1 MKKAYYYFFYKLY
14 KIMLWTSSPFE
25 NFFSKFR
32 ASLALIALELWIIF
46 TIRNYY
52 HIVSNNNPKLSS
64 NLPLYVIAILI
75 IASNYISIDYYNNIW
90 EKYKDEF
97 DKLPKKKNIV
107 GGIIVWGIIL
117 FITVNFFVSI
127 HYLYQKFYGTIK

>member
-14 KIMLWTSSPFE
+14 KVMLWTSSPFE

-52 HIVSNNNPKLSS
+52 HITSNINPKLSS
-64 NLPLYVIAILI
+64 NLLLYLIAIFI
-75 IASNYISIDYYNNIW
+75 IVFNYISFDYYNNIW

-97 DKLPKKKNIV
+97 DELPKRKNMI

-117 FITVNFFVSI
+117 FITVNFLVSI
-127 HYLYQKFYGTIK
+127 HYLYQKFYNS

>member
-25 NFFSKFR
+25 NFYSKFR
-32 ASLALIALELWIIF
+32 ASLALIALELWVIF

-52 HIVSNNNPKLSS
+52 HIVNNSNPKLSS
-64 NLPLYVIAILI
+64 NLLLYVITALI
-75 IASNYISIDYYNNIW
+75 IISNYISIDYYNYVW
-90 EKYKDEF
+90 EKYKTEF
-97 DKLPKKKNIV
+97 DKLPKKKNTL

-117 FITVNFFVSI
+117 FITVNFLLSI
-127 HYLYQKFYGTIK
+127 HYLYQKFYGILK

>member
-1 MKKAYYYFFYKLY
+1 
-14 KIMLWTSSPFE
+14 MLWTSSPFE

-52 HIVSNNNPKLSS
+52 HIVSNINPKLSS
-64 NLPLYVIAILI
+64 NLLLYVIAILI
-75 IASNYISIDYYNNIW
+75 IASNYITLDYYDYIW
-90 EKYKDEF
+90 KKYKDEF
-97 DKLPKKKNIV
+97 DQLPEKKNII

-117 FITVNFFVSI
+117 FITVNFLASI
-127 HYLYQKFYGTIK
+127 HYLYQKFYGTLK